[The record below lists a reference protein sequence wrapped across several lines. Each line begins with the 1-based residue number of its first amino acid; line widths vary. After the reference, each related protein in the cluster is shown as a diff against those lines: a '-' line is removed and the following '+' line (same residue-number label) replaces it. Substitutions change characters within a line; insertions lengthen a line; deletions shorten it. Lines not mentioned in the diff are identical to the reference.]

1 MLSAAVLTGLF
12 AFGAS
17 ANPASGDIDDTS
29 ATLTWEA
36 KVPTVVTGE
45 WITITGENGKALTN
59 AGLTIDADGSFTSDA
74 VTVEVRYWDS
84 ETGVAGEPVVVGTE
98 TAASSGVVPSS
109 ITYRVDS
116 PSFSSEKGTDLSTVD
131 VSIFKDD
138 KVVAPNT
145 ALVETA
151 DSSWQTRWKLASAP
165 GKGISNVVAGDV
177 ITATTILRADV
188 AFADK

>member
-1 MLSAAVLTGLF
+1 MKKTMLSAAVLTGLF

-36 KVPTVVTGE
+36 KVPTVVT
-45 WITITGENGKALTN
+45 GKALTN